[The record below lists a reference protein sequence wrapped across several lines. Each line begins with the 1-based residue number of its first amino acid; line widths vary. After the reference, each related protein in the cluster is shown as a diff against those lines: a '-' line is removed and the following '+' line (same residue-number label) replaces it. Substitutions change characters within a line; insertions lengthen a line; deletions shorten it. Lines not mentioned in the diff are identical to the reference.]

1 MLPSALRP
9 LRLLHTSVRS
19 CVNYVGPPD
28 PVSNIRPVI
37 YDDSPASTKL
47 GHPYSL
53 KEFTGDT
60 QDHNL
65 QWRLH
70 RQQLDAF
77 EHNFWADVSSCL
89 SEIIYKHLS
98 AIYSKSNTRF
108 EAAKQI
114 ALSRLPESSP
124 PLAREHALSEFYREW
139 LLQEARRQEAYTIEW
154 RKRNFEE
161 ISLAAR
167 AEWRN
172 FQARIKSLLTFNKDR

>member
-1 MLPSALRP
+1 
-9 LRLLHTSVRS
+9 V
-19 CVNYVGPPD
+19 
-28 PVSNIRPVI
+28 
-37 YDDSPASTKL
+37 
-47 GHPYSL
+47 
-53 KEFTGDT
+53 
-60 QDHNL
+60 
-65 QWRLH
+65 
-70 RQQLDAF
+70 F
-77 EHNFWADVSSCL
+77 EHNFWAD
-89 SEIIYKHLS
+89 
-98 AIYSKSNTRF
+98 SNTRF

-124 PLAREHALSEFYREW
+124 PLARERALSEFYREW